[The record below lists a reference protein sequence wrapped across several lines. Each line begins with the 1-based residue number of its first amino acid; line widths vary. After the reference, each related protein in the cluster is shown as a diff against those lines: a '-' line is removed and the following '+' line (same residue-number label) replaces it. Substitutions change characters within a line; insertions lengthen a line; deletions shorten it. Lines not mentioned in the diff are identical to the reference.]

1 MTAIILAAGQAL
13 RRVRITAIPM
23 DTCDA
28 FRRSSDTK
36 NPSPLWVLSVSTFL
50 RPKSLLIV
58 RSTWTT
64 IVGASICTGWLKPVC
79 PIPCQR
85 VDIGAG
91 GGYCDAVL
99 AFPREEGRGDRLF
112 WHPVKPRAGWQQS
125 KGEPGT
131 WGDDSACTEAMWTV
145 WRSSVMA
152 AVWSDRLPWGA
163 IPTSTSRG
171 SLTLRGGLCALPK
184 QEVLVEVMQA

>member
-13 RRVRITAIPM
+13 RRARITAILM
-23 DTCDA
+23 DACDA

-50 RPKSLLIV
+50 SPKSLLIV

-91 GGYCDAVL
+91 GGYWAAVL
-99 AFPREEGRGDRLF
+99 AFLREEGRGDRLF
-112 WHPVKPRAGWQQS
+112 WHPVKSNVRNGNNVKASRAR
-125 KGEPGT
+125 GEMT
-131 WGDDSACTEAMWTV
+131 LRVQRRWGRSGGHRR
-145 WRSSVMA
+145 WRSSGQSDCLGEQFRHRRDRGIGA
-152 AVWSDRLPWGA
+152 ARWP
-163 IPTSTSRG
+163 
-171 SLTLRGGLCALPK
+171 LCAAQ
-184 QEVLVEVMQA
+184 QEVRVEVMRA